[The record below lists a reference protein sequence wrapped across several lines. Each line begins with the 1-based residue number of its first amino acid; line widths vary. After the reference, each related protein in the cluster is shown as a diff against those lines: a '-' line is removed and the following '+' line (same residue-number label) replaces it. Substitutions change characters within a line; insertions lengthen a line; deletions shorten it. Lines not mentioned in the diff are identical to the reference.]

1 MSATI
6 NQAVSGNVTIKLDPS
21 ATVTFEWATGVD
33 AILSRGVTDT
43 DRTTLSLRSP
53 NGTRKYILIADDNT
67 VTASSTAP

>member
-6 NQAVSGNVTIKLDPS
+6 NQAVSGNVTIKLDPA